1 MDKNEVKARIEK
13 LRVEIDRHRKLYYTK
28 DAPEISD
35 EAYDSLF
42 HELLALEAQYPEFRS
57 ATSPTLRVGGEP
69 LEKFEKVRHATRQ
82 WSFDDV
88 FDFSELKSWDE
99 KTRKFLSKSGSVTP
113 SPQSVRTDSSPQA
126 GEQDRIRRPNLSI
139 EYVCELKIDGL
150 KVVLTYEK
158 GELVRAATRGD
169 GAIGEDV
176 TGNIKTIRSVPL
188 KLARPVD
195 LIAVGEVWLPSSELE
210 RINREREAAGEPLF
224 ANVRNAAAGSIRQ
237 LDPKVT
243 ASRRLEAFVYDIDQ
257 ITNRNSSSVILGLDP
272 GIQKEKSRNIL
283 DSRLRGNDNFPDNG
297 NEDNLPKTQIEEL
310 ELLKELGFQVNPE
323 YRFCQT
329 VEEVESYYGEWGARR
344 HALSYALDGIVIKI
358 NGCTQQE
365 RLGYTAKSPRFGVAY
380 KFPAEEATTV
390 VEDISVQVGR
400 TGVLTPVAHLR
411 PVRIAGSVV
420 SRATLH
426 NQDEIDRLGLRVGD
440 TVVIRKA
447 GDVIPEVV
455 SVVLN
460 LRTGGEREFRM
471 PEVCPVCGGK
481 VKKQGTGNKEQAKT
495 KKGQGRESVAF
506 YCMNP
511 LCYAVEREKIVHA
524 VGRKGFDIE
533 GLGEKIVEQLMEEGL
548 ISDIADIFELTEGD
562 LVPLE
567 RFAEKKAENIVE
579 SIAAAKHVPFSKF
592 LFALGIRHIGE
603 ETAHIIA
610 RSAMSGMPNSSAKG
624 GPALG
629 WKFPMVRNLAD
640 IAEVFP
646 RVTEEEWMTIDGLG
660 EKSAESL
667 RDWFGD
673 AKHLAM
679 LEKMREAGVEAVF
692 EESVTQGGGA
702 LSEKTFVLT
711 GTLTRFTRDEAKDMI
726 RRKGGHVS
734 GSVSSATDFVVA
746 GTDAG
751 SKLSRA
757 HTLGVKVLS
766 EGEFLEMIS

>member
-1 MDKNEVKARIEK
+1 MNKEEAKNRIGK
-13 LRVEIDRHRKLYYTK
+13 LRAEIDRHRELYHTK

-42 HELLALEAQYPEFRS
+42 HELLALETEYPEFRS

-69 LEKFEKVRHATRQ
+69 LEKFEKVRHETRQ

-88 FDFSELKSWDE
+88 FDFAELEEWSKKTTRFLE
-99 KTRKFLSKSGSVTP
+99 KLQGYKSG
-113 SPQSVRTDSSPQA
+113 
-126 GEQDRIRRPNLSI
+126 I

-150 KVVLTYEK
+150 KIVLTYEK

-169 GAIGEDV
+169 GEIGEDV
-176 TGNIKTIRSVPL
+176 TGNIRTIRSIPL
-188 KLARPVD
+188 SLSQAID
-195 LIAVGEVWLPSSELE
+195 LIAVGEIWLPSSELE
-210 RINREREAAGEPLF
+210 RINRERESTGGSLF

-243 ASRRLEAFVYDIDQ
+243 ASRRLEAFVYDID
-257 ITNRNSSSVILGLDP
+257 RLK
-272 GIQKEKSRNIL
+272 IQERETE
-283 DSRLRGNDNFPDNG
+283 RMP
-297 NEDNLPKTQIEEL
+297 ETQIEEL
-310 ELLKELGFQVNPE
+310 EFLKELGFQVNPE
-323 YRFCQT
+323 YRLCKT
-329 VEEVESYYGEWGARR
+329 VGEIESYYEEWGTKR
-344 HALSYALDGIVIKI
+344 HDLPYALDGIVIKV
-358 NGCTQQE
+358 NGRTQQE

-400 TGVLTPVAHLR
+400 TGALTPVAHLR

-426 NQDEIDRLGLRVGD
+426 NQDEIDRLRLRIGD

-460 LRTGGEREFRM
+460 LRTGEEREFRM
-471 PEVCPVCGGK
+471 PEVCPVCGGP
-481 VKKQGTGNKEQAKT
+481 VKRRLVGLKKEKSA
-495 KKGQGRESVAF
+495 AI

-511 LCYAVEREKIVHA
+511 ACFAVEKEMIIHA

-548 ISDIADIFELTEGD
+548 VSDIADIFELTEGD

-567 RFAEKKAENIVE
+567 RFAEKKAGNIVE
-579 SIAAAKHVPFSKF
+579 SIAASKRVPFPRF

-610 RSAMSGMPNSSAKG
+610 RSAISGIPNAIRSVRDVIER
-624 GPALG
+624 
-629 WKFPMVRNLAD
+629 FPKV
-640 IAEVFP
+640 AE
-646 RVTEEEWMTIDGLG
+646 EAWMTIDGLG
-660 EKSAESL
+660 EKSAKSL
-667 RDWFGD
+667 RDWFSD
-673 AKHLAM
+673 EKHLTM
-679 LEKMREAGVEAVF
+679 LEKMREMGVGVVF
-692 EESVTQGGGA
+692 EESVDQGSGVF
-702 LSEKTFVLT
+702 SEKTFVLT

-751 SKLSRA
+751 TKLA
-757 HTLGVKVLS
+757 KAKTLGVQVLD
-766 EGEFLEMIS
+766 EMEFLEMIGGK